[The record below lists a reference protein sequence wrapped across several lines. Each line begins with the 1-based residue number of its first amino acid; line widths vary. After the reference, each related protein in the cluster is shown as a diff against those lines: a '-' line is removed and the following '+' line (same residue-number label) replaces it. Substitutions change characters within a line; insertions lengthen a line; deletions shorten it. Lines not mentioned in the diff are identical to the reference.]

1 MILLRMVDVPYWLFY
16 HLKRFDMKKNK
27 ILIVED
33 NLVWNESYKKWLGDQ
48 YSYVQATD
56 PQKANQVFDE
66 QFPDLV
72 ILDLGIPDFDSGFK
86 VLDSLIAKG
95 TDVAIIV
102 ITSSKDHQHA
112 LEAQRRGANAYFFKG
127 ENIKEE
133 LPFLVHRALKMQA
146 LQRENRR
153 LRQKLD
159 KVFNFDNIVAV
170 SKQMQNI
177 LALIEKIKNSNEP
190 VLITG
195 ESGVGK
201 EIIARHIH
209 IRSKKH
215 KNSFVAINCAAMPEN
230 LLENELFG
238 HEKGAFTGATDLKR
252 GMIEQ
257 AAEGTLFL
265 DEIGDMAISLQAK
278 ILRVLQEKKFYRL
291 GGTSEIN
298 TKFRLIAATN
308 KNLIQAVKEKSFR
321 EDLYY
326 RLNVIPIHISPL
338 RERPDDIP
346 ALIDFFTQNYA
357 EENQIT
363 APRIDPTLIS
373 FLSHLNWEGNIRQ
386 LENTIKRML
395 VLNHKSL
402 SMADIPHELK
412 HSGNTFLDN
421 ALIEHQTLD
430 DVSRNYVKI
439 VLEYVHGNKKAACD
453 LLNINYRTLQK
464 KLQE

>member
-1 MILLRMVDVPYWLFY
+1 
-16 HLKRFDMKKNK
+16 MKKNK

-33 NLVWNESYKKWLGDQ
+33 NLVWYESYKKWLGDQ
-48 YSYVQATD
+48 YDYIHATD
-56 PQKANQVFDE
+56 PRRAIQVFDE
-66 QFPDLV
+66 HFPDLV
-72 ILDLGIPDFDSGFK
+72 TLDLGIPDFQSGFK

-95 TDVAIIV
+95 SDVEIIV

-133 LPFLVHRALKMQA
+133 LPLLVRRALKMQA
-146 LQRENRR
+146 LERENAR

-177 LALIEKIKNSNEP
+177 LALIEKVKNSNESI
-190 VLITG
+190 LITG

-201 EIIARHIH
+201 EVIAQHIH
-209 IRSKKH
+209 FRSKKSN
-215 KNSFVAINCAAMPEN
+215 KTFVAINCAALPEN

-252 GMIEQ
+252 GMIEL
-257 AAEGTLFL
+257 AEGGTLFL
-265 DEIGDMAISLQAK
+265 DEIGDMSITLQAK
-278 ILRVLQEKKFYRL
+278 LLRVLQDKKFYRL
-291 GGTSEIN
+291 GGSSEIT

-308 KNLIQAVKEKSFR
+308 RNLIQTVKEKTFR

-326 RLNVIPIHISPL
+326 RLNVIPINIPPL

-346 ALIDFFTQNYA
+346 ALIDYFTQKYS

-363 APRIDPTLIS
+363 TPRIEPNIVS
-373 FLSHLNWEGNIRQ
+373 FLSRLNWEGNIRQ
-386 LENTIKRML
+386 LENTLKRML
-395 VLNHKSL
+395 VLNHKTLSL
-402 SMADIPHELK
+402 ADIPEELK
-412 HSGNTFLDN
+412 HSSNSFLHN
-421 ALIEHQTLD
+421 ALIEKQNLED
-430 DVSRNYVKI
+430 ISKLYVKM
-439 VLEYVHGNKKAACD
+439 VLEHVQGNKKAACD

-464 KLQE
+464 KLEN

>member
-1 MILLRMVDVPYWLFY
+1 
-16 HLKRFDMKKNK
+16 MKKNK

-33 NLVWNESYKKWLGDQ
+33 NLVWYESYKKWLGDQ
-48 YSYVQATD
+48 YDYIHATD
-56 PQKANQVFDE
+56 PRRAIQVFDE
-66 QFPDLV
+66 HFPDLV
-72 ILDLGIPDFDSGFK
+72 TLDLGIPDFESGFK

-95 TDVAIIV
+95 SDVEIIV

-133 LPFLVHRALKMQA
+133 LPFLVSRALKMQA
-146 LQRENRR
+146 LERENAR

-159 KVFNFDNIVAV
+159 KVFNFDNIIAV

-177 LALIEKIKNSNEP
+177 LALIEKVKNSNES
-190 VLITG
+190 VLIAG

-201 EIIARHIH
+201 EVIAQHIH
-209 IRSKKH
+209 FRSKKSN
-215 KNSFVAINCAAMPEN
+215 KTFVAINCAALPEN

-252 GMIEQ
+252 GMIEL
-257 AAEGTLFL
+257 AEGGTLFL
-265 DEIGDMAISLQAK
+265 DEIGDMSITLQAK
-278 ILRVLQEKKFYRL
+278 LLRVLQDKKFYRL
-291 GGTSEIN
+291 GGSSEIT

-308 KNLIQAVKEKSFR
+308 KNLMQTVKEKTFR

-326 RLNVIPIHISPL
+326 RLNVIPINIPPL

-346 ALIDFFTQNYA
+346 ALIDYFTQKYS

-363 APRIDPTLIS
+363 TPRIEPNLVS
-373 FLSHLNWEGNIRQ
+373 FLSRLNWEGNIRQ
-386 LENTIKRML
+386 LENTLKRML
-395 VLNHKSL
+395 VLNHKTLSL
-402 SMADIPHELK
+402 ADIPEELK
-412 HSGNTFLDN
+412 HSSNSFLHN
-421 ALIEHQTLD
+421 ALIEKQNLED
-430 DVSRNYVKI
+430 ISKLYVKM
-439 VLEYVHGNKKAACD
+439 VLEHVQGNKKAACD

-464 KLQE
+464 KLED

>member
-1 MILLRMVDVPYWLFY
+1 
-16 HLKRFDMKKNK
+16 MKKNK

-33 NLVWNESYKKWLGDQ
+33 NLVWHESYKKWLGDQ
-48 YSYVQATD
+48 YDYIHATD
-56 PQKANQVFDE
+56 PRRAIQVFDE
-66 QFPDLV
+66 HFPDLV
-72 ILDLGIPDFDSGFK
+72 TLDLGIPDFESGFK

-95 TDVAIIV
+95 TDVEIIV

-133 LPFLVHRALKMQA
+133 LPFLVRRALKMQA
-146 LQRENRR
+146 LERENAR

-177 LALIEKIKNSNEP
+177 LALIEKVKNSNES
-190 VLITG
+190 VLLTG

-201 EIIARHIH
+201 EVIAQHIH
-209 IRSKKH
+209 FRSKKSN
-215 KNSFVAINCAAMPEN
+215 KTFVAINCAALPEN

-252 GMIEQ
+252 GMIEL
-257 AAEGTLFL
+257 AEGGTFFL
-265 DEIGDMAISLQAK
+265 DEIGEMSITLQAK
-278 ILRVLQEKKFYRL
+278 LLRVLQDKKFYRL
-291 GGTSEIN
+291 GGSSEIT
-298 TKFRLIAATN
+298 TKFRLIAASN
-308 KNLIQAVKEKSFR
+308 KNLIQAVKEKTFR

-326 RLNVIPIHISPL
+326 RLNVIPINIPPL

-346 ALIDFFTQNYA
+346 ALIDYFTQKYS

-363 APRIDPTLIS
+363 TPRIEPNLVS
-373 FLSHLNWEGNIRQ
+373 FLSRLNWEGNIRQ
-386 LENTIKRML
+386 LENTLKRMF
-395 VLNHKSL
+395 VLNHKTLSL
-402 SMADIPHELK
+402 ADIPEELK
-412 HSGNTFLDN
+412 HSSNSFLN
-421 ALIEHQTLD
+421 YALIEEQTLED
-430 DVSRNYVKI
+430 ISRIYVGM
-439 VLEYVHGNKKAACD
+439 VLEHVQGNKKAACD

-464 KLQE
+464 KLEN